1 MYKKILIVEDE
12 DELRKNIARLVKI
25 LGFIPDEAPNGEEAY
40 TKIVENEY
48 DLVIS
53 DIKMPVM
60 DGYNLLL
67 KVRNNEMKKHIQF
80 IFLTSTIELNDIR
93 KAMILGADD
102 YVTKPFDN
110 QELAKT
116 IRARLE
122 RAGELSEFYR
132 NKFQSVI
139 K

>member
-25 LGFIPDEAPNGEEAY
+25 LGFIPDEAY